1 MARKR
6 SSKNPREVP
15 PTARR
20 LRELYAKGM
29 AEVKARAGVS
39 SIDEL
44 EMSPEA
50 RRLHGLVA
58 EGADRRSPPS

>member
-1 MARKR
+1 MAKKR
-6 SSKNPREVP
+6 RDKNPREVP

-20 LRELYAKGM
+20 LRELYAKGISQLQ
-29 AEVKARAGVS
+29 ARTGVS

-50 RRLHGLVA
+50 RRLHGVISQ
-58 EGADRRSPPS
+58 GRPPRDRPS